1 MNLIER
7 ETHTHTPT
15 KKNPKR
21 NGEKKT
27 RCCCLIFLL
36 FVCCHRCCLR
46 FFPFFFKEKE
56 KQRWDTH
63 TYTEIPQRRR
73 STPSVDAG
81 GKRFGLRRPLAE
93 NKKRKERN
101 QQGKDETNSVLGSCS
116 FDKQKVTKKNRRKW
130 KKRKSVPTFGFSLF
144 LFASPVRLVVPKSF
158 FSPFDCKSNSQ
169 PTRLQGGQTKRRF
182 GFQIFFA
189 SIANADGQQKRNRWP
204 LNTRTRAK
212 GRNKKSENE
221 TNKIRQRRRGAK
233 RESNDPALP

>member
-15 KKNPKR
+15 KKTRNETVKKKR
-21 NGEKKT
+21 AVVVWSS
-27 RCCCLIFLL
+27 CCSFVATAAVCAFFL
-36 FVCCHRCCLR
+36 FFLR
-46 FFPFFFKEKE
+46 KRKNNVE
-56 KQRWDTH
+56 TH
-63 TYTEIPQRRR
+63 TRTLKYLNGGGRRHLL
-73 STPSVDAG
+73 TPAG
-81 GKRFGLRRPLAE
+81 
-93 NKKRKERN
+93 N
-101 QQGKDETNSVLGSCS
+101 VLGSGVLS
-116 FDKQKVTKKNRRKW
+116 LKIRKEKNEINKEKTKPILSSARVHLTNKKLQKKNRRKW